1 MRRNFK
7 YRIRSNFGNFLLTL
21 ALYSVAFVVF
31 FCIIVDIR
39 VGESYKFDTHF
50 AENAEVTLYNIR
62 NLFTDP
68 IPFIIIF
75 AFFFYFFFCK
85 RFTVRQE
92 YRLGF
97 SRNDSYAATLIAAV
111 WYALFLSM
119 YMVSFA
125 VLFRNIYLST
135 GNKIVFS
142 DFYIIGMRTFL
153 EYAFVGFCLCMLA
166 FGLINT
172 FRNLRLAKFWIGEAV
187 CLGVFVT
194 LCFTAGDILRT
205 QDRLR
210 EYLLVLVPTVLLYM
224 MFDFVLSR
232 GKQR

>member
-31 FCIIVDIR
+31 FFVRTRYVVNYMLSMAVDNL
-39 VGESYKFDTHF
+39 SYQ
-50 AENAEVTLYNIR
+50 TLSI
-62 NLFTDP
+62 LDIKGFFTDP

-75 AFFFYFFFCK
+75 SLFFYA
-85 RFTVRQE
+85 
-92 YRLGF
+92 
-97 SRNDSYAATLIAAV
+97 STLIAAV

-135 GNKIVFS
+135 GNRIVFS
-142 DFYIIGMRTFL
+142 DFYIIEMRTFL

-210 EYLLVLVPTVLLYM
+210 EYLLVLVRTVLLYI

>member
-31 FCIIVDIR
+31 FFVRVSVLYGKVYIYNSNIVEESLFIQDIR
-39 VGESYKFDTHF
+39 GF
-50 AENAEVTLYNIR
+50 
-62 NLFTDP
+62 FTDP
-68 IPFIIIF
+68 IPFIAVF

-135 GNKIVFS
+135 GNRIVFS
-142 DFYIIGMRTFL
+142 DFYIIEMRTFL
-153 EYAFVGFCLCMLA
+153 EYAFVGFCLCMLV

>member
-31 FCIIVDIR
+31 FFVRGSVLYGKVYIYNSNIVEESLFIQDIR
-39 VGESYKFDTHF
+39 DF
-50 AENAEVTLYNIR
+50 
-62 NLFTDP
+62 FTDP
-68 IPFIIIF
+68 IPFIAVF

-135 GNKIVFS
+135 GNRIVFS
-142 DFYIIGMRTFL
+142 DFYIIEMRTFL

-187 CLGVFVT
+187 CLGVFVA

>member
-31 FCIIVDIR
+31 FFVRTSYVENYLFPENFENLNSHALMITDIR
-39 VGESYKFDTHF
+39 DF
-50 AENAEVTLYNIR
+50 
-62 NLFTDP
+62 FTDP
-68 IPFIIIF
+68 IPFIAVF

-135 GNKIVFS
+135 GNRIVFS
-142 DFYIIGMRTFL
+142 DFYIIEMRTFL

>member
-1 MRRNFK
+1 MRRNFR

-21 ALYSVAFVVF
+21 ALYSVTFVVF
-31 FCIIVDIR
+31 FFGRIDVRLGGAYFEAGTNVEDNQL
-39 VGESYKFDTHF
+39 VFYH
-50 AENAEVTLYNIR
+50 IR
-62 NLFTDP
+62 NFLTDP
-68 IPFIIIF
+68 IPFIAVF
-75 AFFFYFFFCK
+75 SFFFYFFFCK

-97 SRNDSYAATLIAAV
+97 SRNDSYAVTLITAA

-135 GNKIVFS
+135 GNRIVFS
-142 DFYIIGMRTFL
+142 DFYIIGRRTFFG
-153 EYAFVGFCLCMLA
+153 YTFIGFCICMLS

-187 CLGVFVT
+187 CVGAFVV
-194 LCFTAGDILRT
+194 LCLTAGDLLRT
-205 QDRLR
+205 PDRLR
-210 EYLLVLVPTVLLYM
+210 VYLLVLMPAVLLYM
-224 MFDFVLSR
+224 LFDFVLSR

>member
-1 MRRNFK
+1 MRRNFR

-31 FCIIVDIR
+31 FCVRINYVRYRLFPALFENLEYHAVIITDIR
-39 VGESYKFDTHF
+39 DF
-50 AENAEVTLYNIR
+50 
-62 NLFTDP
+62 FTDP
-68 IPFIIIF
+68 IPFIAVF
-75 AFFFYFFFCK
+75 ASFFYFFFCK

-97 SRNDSYAATLIAAV
+97 SRNDSYAATLIAAA

-142 DFYIIGMRTFL
+142 DFYIIEMRTFL

>member
-31 FCIIVDIR
+31 FFVRVSVVNTEIYSHNSSNVVTESFYITEIR
-39 VGESYKFDTHF
+39 DF
-50 AENAEVTLYNIR
+50 
-62 NLFTDP
+62 FTDP
-68 IPFIIIF
+68 IPFIAVF

-135 GNKIVFS
+135 GNRIVFS
-142 DFYIIGMRTFL
+142 DFYIIEMRTFL

-210 EYLLVLVPTVLLYM
+210 ECLLVLVPTVLLYM
-224 MFDFVLSR
+224 IFDFALSR

>member
-31 FCIIVDIR
+31 FFVRGSVLYGKVYIYNSNIVEESLFIQDIR
-39 VGESYKFDTHF
+39 DF
-50 AENAEVTLYNIR
+50 
-62 NLFTDP
+62 FTDP
-68 IPFIIIF
+68 IPFIAVF

-97 SRNDSYAATLIAAV
+97 SRNDSYAATLIAAI

-135 GNKIVFS
+135 GNRIVFS
-142 DFYIIGMRTFL
+142 DFYIIEMRTFL

-194 LCFTAGDILRT
+194 LCFTAGDILRA

-210 EYLLVLVPTVLLYM
+210 ECLLVLVPTVLLYM

>member
-31 FCIIVDIR
+31 FCVRINYVRYRLFPALFENLEYHAVIITDIR
-39 VGESYKFDTHF
+39 DF
-50 AENAEVTLYNIR
+50 
-62 NLFTDP
+62 FTDP
-68 IPFIIIF
+68 IPFIAVF

-142 DFYIIGMRTFL
+142 DFYIIEMRTFL

>member
-31 FCIIVDIR
+31 FFVRTRHTEKYLFSNTIENFSGHVISIIEIR
-39 VGESYKFDTHF
+39 DF
-50 AENAEVTLYNIR
+50 
-62 NLFTDP
+62 FTDP

-75 AFFFYFFFCK
+75 SFFFYFFFCK

-135 GNKIVFS
+135 GNRIVFS
-142 DFYIIGMRTFL
+142 DFYIIEMRTFL
-153 EYAFVGFCLCMLA
+153 GYAFVGFCLCMLA

>member
-1 MRRNFK
+1 MRKNFR

-31 FCIIVDIR
+31 FFIRISVLYGEVYVYNSDIVEEPLYIQDIR
-39 VGESYKFDTHF
+39 GF
-50 AENAEVTLYNIR
+50 
-62 NLFTDP
+62 FTDP
-68 IPFIIIF
+68 IPFIAVF
-75 AFFFYFFFCK
+75 SFFFYFFFCK

-97 SRNDSYAATLIAAV
+97 SRNDSYAVTLITAA

-135 GNKIVFS
+135 GNRIVFS
-142 DFYIIGMRTFL
+142 DFYIIGRRTFFG
-153 EYAFVGFCLCMLA
+153 YTFIGFCLCMLS

-187 CLGVFVT
+187 CVGVFVV
-194 LCFTAGDILRT
+194 LCLTAGDLLRT
-205 QDRLR
+205 PDRLR
-210 EYLLVLVPTVLLYM
+210 AYLLVLMPAVLLYM
-224 MFDFVLSR
+224 LFDFVLSR

>member
-31 FCIIVDIR
+31 FFVR
-39 VGESYKFDTHF
+39 TRYVTNRWFSERP
-50 AENAEVTLYNIR
+50 AEVPFSTIVFTDIKGF
-62 NLFTDP
+62 FTDP
-68 IPFIIIF
+68 IPFIAVF

-97 SRNDSYAATLIAAV
+97 SRNDSYAATLIAAA

-142 DFYIIGMRTFL
+142 DFYIIEMRTFL

-187 CLGVFVT
+187 CLGVFVA
-194 LCFTAGDILRT
+194 LCLTAGDILRT

-224 MFDFVLSR
+224 IFDFALSR

>member
-1 MRRNFK
+1 MRRNFR

-31 FCIIVDIR
+31 FFGRVRYVENRWFSERQQELPSNTITFVDIK
-39 VGESYKFDTHF
+39 GF
-50 AENAEVTLYNIR
+50 
-62 NLFTDP
+62 FTDP
-68 IPFIIIF
+68 IPFIAVF
-75 AFFFYFFFCK
+75 SFFFYFFFCK

-97 SRNDSYAATLIAAV
+97 SRNDSYAVTLITAA

-135 GNKIVFS
+135 GNRIVFS
-142 DFYIIGMRTFL
+142 DFYIIGRRTF
-153 EYAFVGFCLCMLA
+153 YGYTFIGFCICMLS

-187 CLGVFVT
+187 CVGAFVV
-194 LCFTAGDILRT
+194 LCLTAGDLLRT
-205 QDRLR
+205 PDRLR
-210 EYLLVLVPTVLLYM
+210 VYLLVLMPAVLLYM
-224 MFDFVLSR
+224 LFDFALSR

>member
-1 MRRNFK
+1 MRRNFR

-31 FCIIVDIR
+31 FFVRTRYVVNYMLSMAVDNL
-39 VGESYKFDTHF
+39 SYQ
-50 AENAEVTLYNIR
+50 TLSI
-62 NLFTDP
+62 LDIKGFFTDP

-75 AFFFYFFFCK
+75 SLFFYFFFCK

-135 GNKIVFS
+135 GNRIVFS
-142 DFYIIGMRTFL
+142 DFYIIEMRTFL

>member
-31 FCIIVDIR
+31 FCVSVDVR
-39 VGESYKFDTHF
+39 LGGAYFGAGSNVDNNQLVFYH
-50 AENAEVTLYNIR
+50 VR
-62 NLFTDP
+62 NFFTDP
-68 IPFIIIF
+68 IPFIAVF

-97 SRNDSYAATLIAAV
+97 SRNDSYAATLIAAA

-142 DFYIIGMRTFL
+142 DFYIIEMRTFL
-153 EYAFVGFCLCMLA
+153 EYTFVGFCLCMLA

-205 QDRLR
+205 PDRLR

-224 MFDFVLSR
+224 IFDFVLSR

>member
-31 FCIIVDIR
+31 FFVRVSVLYGKVYIYNSNIVEESLFIQDIR
-39 VGESYKFDTHF
+39 GF
-50 AENAEVTLYNIR
+50 
-62 NLFTDP
+62 FTDP
-68 IPFIIIF
+68 IPFIAVF

-135 GNKIVFS
+135 GNKIMFS
-142 DFYIIGMRTFL
+142 DFYIIEMRTFL
-153 EYAFVGFCLCMLA
+153 EYAFVGFCLCMLV

>member
-1 MRRNFK
+1 
-7 YRIRSNFGNFLLTL
+7 
-21 ALYSVAFVVF
+21 
-31 FCIIVDIR
+31 
-39 VGESYKFDTHF
+39 
-50 AENAEVTLYNIR
+50 
-62 NLFTDP
+62 
-68 IPFIIIF
+68 
-75 AFFFYFFFCK
+75 
-85 RFTVRQE
+85 
-92 YRLGF
+92 
-97 SRNDSYAATLIAAV
+97 
-111 WYALFLSM
+111 M

-142 DFYIIGMRTFL
+142 DFYIIEMRTFL
-153 EYAFVGFCLCMLA
+153 EYTFVGFCLCMLA

-187 CLGVFVT
+187 CLGVFVA

>member
-31 FCIIVDIR
+31 FLVRTRYVVNYMLSMAVDNL
-39 VGESYKFDTHF
+39 SYQ
-50 AENAEVTLYNIR
+50 TLSI
-62 NLFTDP
+62 LDIKGFFTDP

-75 AFFFYFFFCK
+75 SLFFYFFFCK

-135 GNKIVFS
+135 GNRIVFS
-142 DFYIIGMRTFL
+142 DFYIIEMRTFL

>member
-31 FCIIVDIR
+31 FCVSVDVR
-39 VGESYKFDTHF
+39 GGESYKFGEYF
-50 AENAEVTLYNIR
+50 IENAEVTLYNIR
-62 NLFTDP
+62 KFFTDP
-68 IPFIIIF
+68 IPFIAVF
-75 AFFFYFFFCK
+75 AFIFYFFFCK

-135 GNKIVFS
+135 GNRIVFS
-142 DFYIIGMRTFL
+142 DFYIIEMRTFL

-210 EYLLVLVPTVLLYM
+210 ECLLVLVPTVLLYM
-224 MFDFVLSR
+224 IFDFALSR

>member
-31 FCIIVDIR
+31 FCVRTSYVENYVFPENFENLNSHALMITDIR
-39 VGESYKFDTHF
+39 DF
-50 AENAEVTLYNIR
+50 
-62 NLFTDP
+62 FTDP
-68 IPFIIIF
+68 IPFIAVF

-135 GNKIVFS
+135 GNRIVFS
-142 DFYIIGMRTFL
+142 DFYIIEMRTFL

-210 EYLLVLVPTVLLYM
+210 ECLLVLVPTVLLYM

>member
-31 FCIIVDIR
+31 FFVRINFSYSFVYTETAQDVAGSSIQITFIR
-39 VGESYKFDTHF
+39 DF
-50 AENAEVTLYNIR
+50 
-62 NLFTDP
+62 FTDP
-68 IPFIIIF
+68 IPFIAVF

-97 SRNDSYAATLIAAV
+97 SRNDSYAATLIAAA

-142 DFYIIGMRTFL
+142 DFYIIEMRTFL

-187 CLGVFVT
+187 CLGVFVA

-210 EYLLVLVPTVLLYM
+210 ECLLVLVPTVLLYM

>member
-31 FCIIVDIR
+31 FCLRTRYVTNRWFSERPLEVPPNTIVFTDIR
-39 VGESYKFDTHF
+39 DF
-50 AENAEVTLYNIR
+50 
-62 NLFTDP
+62 FTDP
-68 IPFIIIF
+68 IPFIAVF

-135 GNKIVFS
+135 GNRIVFS
-142 DFYIIGMRTFL
+142 DFYIIEMHTFL

-224 MFDFVLSR
+224 VFDFVLSR